1 MRESGAC
8 VHADVAS
15 GREDRHHGGMTTPVP
30 TSQSFQLNRP
40 TVVALLYLAS
50 FITGITALIG
60 LVMAYVW
67 NKEPGLPWE
76 YDHYRWHIR
85 TFWIGL
91 LYSLLCTA
99 LVFILIGFLLYAVVA
114 IWFAVRT
121 IKALLAAQRQE
132 HLPNVESWLF

>member
-1 MRESGAC
+1 MRESRCA
-8 VHADVAS
+8 VHHHVAS
-15 GREDRHHGGMTTPVP
+15 AAEARHHAGMTTPVP
-30 TSQSFQLNRP
+30 SSQSFQLNRP

-50 FITGITALIG
+50 LITGITALIG

-76 YDHYRWHIR
+76 YEHYRWHIR

-91 LYSLLCTA
+91 VYSLICTA
-99 LVFILIGFLLYAVVA
+99 LVFILIGFVLYLVVA
-114 IWFAVRT
+114 VWFAVRT

-132 HLPNVESWLF
+132 PLTNVESWLF

>member
-1 MRESGAC
+1 M
-8 VHADVAS
+8 V
-15 GREDRHHGGMTTPVP
+15 TPVP
-30 TSQSFQLNRP
+30 TAQGFQLNRP

-67 NKEPGLPWE
+67 KGELHLPWE
-76 YDHYRWHIR
+76 DDHYRWHIR
-85 TFWIGL
+85 TFWIGVV
-91 LYSLLCTA
+91 YSLVCTA
-99 LVFILIGFLLYAVVA
+99 LVFFLIGFLLYAVVG

-132 HLPNVESWLF
+132 PLPNVESWLF